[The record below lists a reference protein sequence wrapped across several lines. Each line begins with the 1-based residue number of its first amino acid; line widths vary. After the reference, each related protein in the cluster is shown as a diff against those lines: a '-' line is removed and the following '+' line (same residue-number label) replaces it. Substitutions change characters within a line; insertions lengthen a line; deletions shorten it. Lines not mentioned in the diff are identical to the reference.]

1 MSSFN
6 LLTRL
11 ARRAAP
17 APSTVWGAAATTAAY
32 TTSSTSSSSSS
43 SASSSAYTALSAA
56 AALAAGAAFAY
67 ASPAPATAASTD
79 TSSTAAAPPL
89 DEGYRARTPVE
100 LAVVRKRPALPAVAG
115 EPLFTAEEVAEHD
128 DASDPAKGLWVTYKD
143 GVYNVTEF
151 TNIHPGGARFLK
163 MAAGGAVDSWWA
175 HWHWHHASPLV
186 GTYLEEYRVGRLS
199 DWDGDET
206 EGMDMFEDDPERPDY
221 QPALFDRPW
230 SSQCASALLGS
241 QYVAAGGEREEGG
254 AGGREGSGKSGSGK
268 RGSGK
273 RGNENPPWHYMLC
286 CRLHDARRTR
296 RASKRVR

>member
-1 MSSFN
+1 M
-6 LLTRL
+6 
-11 ARRAAP
+11 
-17 APSTVWGAAATTAAY
+17 
-32 TTSSTSSSSSS
+32 
-43 SASSSAYTALSAA
+43 
-56 AALAAGAAFAY
+56 
-67 ASPAPATAASTD
+67 
-79 TSSTAAAPPL
+79 
-89 DEGYRARTPVE
+89 
-100 LAVVRKRPALPAVAG
+100 RKRPALPAVAG

-151 TNIHPGGARFLK
+151 TNVHPGGARFLK

-241 QYVAAGGEREEGG
+241 QYVAAGEREEGEREE
-254 AGGREGSGKSGSGK
+254 RE
-268 RGSGK
+268 R
-273 RGNENPPWHYMLC
+273 E
-286 CRLHDARRTR
+286 
-296 RASKRVR
+296 

>member
-1 MSSFN
+1 M
-6 LLTRL
+6 
-11 ARRAAP
+11 
-17 APSTVWGAAATTAAY
+17 
-32 TTSSTSSSSSS
+32 
-43 SASSSAYTALSAA
+43 
-56 AALAAGAAFAY
+56 
-67 ASPAPATAASTD
+67 
-79 TSSTAAAPPL
+79 
-89 DEGYRARTPVE
+89 
-100 LAVVRKRPALPAVAG
+100 RKRPALPAVAG

-151 TNIHPGGARFLK
+151 TNVHPGGARFLK

-241 QYVAAGGEREEGG
+241 QYVAAGGEREEGE
-254 AGGREGSGKSGSGK
+254 REEREREEREREDGEREDGE
-268 RGSGK
+268 R
-273 RGNENPPWHYMLC
+273 EPVLLVCAMC
-286 CRLHDARRTR
+286 CVVGCTMHDARD
-296 RASKRVR
+296 ASKRK